1 MSFWFYKKGPEGK
14 KDLYLIDIPI
24 TFLTVMVGMIAALTI
39 PRYLRMPSRLF
50 SDGACL
56 IGAGFILFLT
66 AKCSLF
72 MQGIWVSWGYRL
84 MKRPFK
90 MAYILG
96 YSLIAIGILLI
107 LMGFKGSV

>member
-1 MSFWFYKKGPEGK
+1 MSIWFYKKRPEGR

-24 TFLTVMVGMIAALTI
+24 TFLTVIVGLAAALTI

-50 SDGACL
+50 SDGAYL
-56 IGAGFILFLT
+56 IGAGFILFLIS
-66 AKCSLF
+66 KLSLL
-72 MQGIWVSWGYRL
+72 MQGIRVSWGYRL

-96 YSLIAIGILLI
+96 YSLIAIGLLLI
-107 LMGFKGSV
+107 LIGLKGSV